1 MDKFSL
7 VVLLSFAST
16 VVAVVLFSVYQL
28 AGTQWKRRPWIP
40 LWMGIALL
48 VSTFLLHWWLET
60 ASARQLEISK
70 LFTQP
75 KDAGAR
81 DILVSFSVA
90 YMREARFV
98 ELAVIPLAMAL
109 IGIAL
114 TYRIENDHADKLRK
128 IDDMTW
134 RLEQLEVAA
143 EKAENAWF
151 DAVMASEEGATLQRL
166 ERRLNAAKKDYLD
179 AFEDL
184 RELQREAG
192 VWVPTRKR

>member
-48 VSTFLLHWWLET
+48 VATFLLHWWLET

-90 YMREARFV
+90 YMREAKFV